1 MLGYFRPLWLS
12 CRKVEHDKI
21 EMWEKKMITAT
32 FKWNLGWKNAERS
45 HNNDLKESFNLDI
58 IVSQYMID
66 FLVSYKQ
73 ADV

>member
-1 MLGYFRPLWLS
+1 
-12 CRKVEHDKI
+12 
-21 EMWEKKMITAT
+21 MITAT

-45 HNNDLKESFNLDI
+45 HNNDLKESFNIDI